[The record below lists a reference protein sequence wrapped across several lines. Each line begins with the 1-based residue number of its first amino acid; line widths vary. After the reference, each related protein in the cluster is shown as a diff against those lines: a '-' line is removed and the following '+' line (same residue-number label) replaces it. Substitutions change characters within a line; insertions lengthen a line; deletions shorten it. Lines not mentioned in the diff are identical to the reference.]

1 MSRRIMISLAAAAL
15 LGTAFISSDAS
26 ARVYRGAGV
35 RVGVA
40 HAGVYRGAVM
50 RRGVA
55 IGVGAA
61 AVGAAAAGAYGYGSC
76 RVWQCGPY
84 GACGWVYRC

>member
-15 LGTAFISSDAS
+15 LGASFVSISSDAS
-26 ARVYRGAGV
+26 ARVYRGA

-40 HAGVYRGAVM
+40 HGAAYRGAVV
-50 RRGVA
+50 RRGVG

-61 AVGAAAAGAYGYGSC
+61 AVRAAAYGSC
-76 RVWQCGPY
+76 RVRQCGPY
-84 GACGWVYRC
+84 GACSWVYTC

>member
-15 LGTAFISSDAS
+15 LGTSFISISSDAS
-26 ARVYRGAGV
+26 ARVYRGVG

-40 HAGVYRGAVM
+40 HVGVYRGAVV
-50 RRGVA
+50 RRGVG

-61 AVGAAAAGAYGYGSC
+61 AVGAAAYGAC
-76 RVWQCGPY
+76 RAWQCGPY
-84 GACGWVYRC
+84 GTCGWIYTC

>member
-1 MSRRIMISLAAAAL
+1 VSHPIMISLAAAAL

-40 HAGVYRGAVM
+40 HAGVYRGAVV
-50 RRGVA
+50 RRGVG

-61 AVGAAAAGAYGYGSC
+61 AVGAAAYGAC

-84 GACGWVYRC
+84 GACGWVYMC

>member
-1 MSRRIMISLAAAAL
+1 MSRRIMISPAAAAL
-15 LGTAFISSDAS
+15 LGTSFIPISSDAS

-40 HAGVYRGAVM
+40 HGGVYRGAVV

-61 AVGAAAAGAYGYGSC
+61 AVGAYGAC
-76 RVWQCGPY
+76 RAWQCGPY
-84 GACGWVYRC
+84 GACGWVYTC